1 MMYRKM
7 KKNEWIKVANFLHWF
22 FVTEE
27 KEPKEYETISDD
39 IKNLIYTVNKEV
51 NFDDMENDEQ
61 SVGSNGQANPK
72 QTNLNDFE
80 GSGEF

>member
-7 KKNEWIKVANFLHWF
+7 KRNEWIKVANFLHWF

-61 SVGSNGQANPK
+61 SVGSNGQTNPK